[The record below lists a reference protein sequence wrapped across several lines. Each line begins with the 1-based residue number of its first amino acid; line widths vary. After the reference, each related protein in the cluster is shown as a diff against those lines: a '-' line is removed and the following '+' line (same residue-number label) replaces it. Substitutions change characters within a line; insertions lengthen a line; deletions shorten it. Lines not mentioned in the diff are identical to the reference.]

1 MKITILGKS
10 VTVNGISKTLS
21 DFDWSPYAD
30 VHAVQANLDRDRA
43 EIEYREIDPDGDGPL
58 PAVKPPN
65 DLVDAGTFVDRF
77 GPVLRAWE
85 AAPEQWIKPSGT
97 TKAERVIT
105 YASID
110 PGIEQR
116 LSALEEKFA
125 ILIEEISKTRGPG

>member
-65 DLVDAGTFVDRF
+65 ALVDAGTFVDRF
-77 GPVLRAWE
+77 GDVLRAWE
-85 AAPEQWIKPSGT
+85 AAPLFEGKKAHSRTQNGPGIKKPS
-97 TKAERVIT
+97 EV
-105 YASID
+105 
-110 PGIEQR
+110 EQR
-116 LSALEEKFA
+116 LAALEEKFN

>member
-10 VTVNGISKTLS
+10 VTVNGISKTLDS
-21 DFDWSPYAD
+21 FDWSPFAD

-43 EIEYREIDPDGDGPL
+43 EIEYCEIDPDGDGPL

-85 AAPEQWIKPSGT
+85 AAPLFEGKKASARTQNGPGVKQPS
-97 TKAERVIT
+97 EV
-105 YASID
+105 
-110 PGIEQR
+110 EQR
-116 LSALEEKFA
+116 LSALEEKFN